1 MISIIASPGAPSPHR
16 PKCAGSVGAFFR
28 HIFTIGT
35 SAASEE
41 DENMENQLGP
51 EKTLEMLE
59 QDLAT
64 FERLSEKEF
73 NAELVKS
80 ELEKLSKE
88 ELVEL
93 QMNMFVQYHQMAKI
107 IVELTEALRK
117 TLR

>member
-1 MISIIASPGAPSPHR
+1 
-16 PKCAGSVGAFFR
+16 VGAFFR

-64 FERLSEKEF
+64 FERLSE
-73 NAELVKS
+73 
-80 ELEKLSKE
+80 
-88 ELVEL
+88 
-93 QMNMFVQYHQMAKI
+93 
-107 IVELTEALRK
+107 
-117 TLR
+117 